1 MKNKV
6 KNAEYAPMNGF
17 GEILDNKTY
26 KTMSEADSNLTAEY
40 NKITIIF

>member
-6 KNAEYAPMNGF
+6 NNAEYAPINGF
-17 GEILDNKTY
+17 GKILDNKTY
-26 KTMSEADSNLTAEY
+26 KTISEAGSNITAEY